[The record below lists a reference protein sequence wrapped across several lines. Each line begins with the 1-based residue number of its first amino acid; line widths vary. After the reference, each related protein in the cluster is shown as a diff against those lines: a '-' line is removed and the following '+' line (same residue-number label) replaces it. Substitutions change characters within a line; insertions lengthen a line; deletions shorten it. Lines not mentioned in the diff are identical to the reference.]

1 MIIGYIKL
9 TCTDGKRSM
18 DLEAAQTANFR
29 AWRLTNAGM
38 IACFVFAGAVLIAT
52 LAVANSA
59 NPSQAAPAISHT
71 TLP

>member
-1 MIIGYIKL
+1 
-9 TCTDGKRSM
+9 M